1 MGLRMLQTMPS
12 ATIQSISKVH
22 NEWLMERYKLAKR
35 RLLCK
40 YNNKKIKEY
49 ILFQGTSE
57 VPPRKIINTE
67 FGFDFRH
74 CSAGLWGI
82 GAYFAV
88 NANFSNSYSYK
99 PMGEGY
105 REILAAWVLTG
116 ESYRCEQDKTLRRP
130 PAKSP
135 DSDESYDTVCGHV
148 GGSDVYV
155 VYDHEKA
162 YPSYII
168 RYTV

>member
-1 MGLRMLQTMPS
+1 MLQTMPQT
-12 ATIQSISKVH
+12 TIQGIYKVY

-35 RLLCK
+35 RMLCK
-40 YNNKKIKEY
+40 YNNDIKEQ
-49 ILFQGTSE
+49 ILFHGTSKAS
-57 VPPRKIINTE
+57 PSKIIYSE

-74 CSAGLWGI
+74 CSKGLWGI
-82 GAYFAV
+82 GTYFAT
-88 NANFSNSYSYK
+88 NADYSNSYSYK
-99 PMGEGY
+99 PAGKGY

-116 ESYRCEQDKTLRRP
+116 ESYRCEQDETLRKP

-135 DSDESYDTVCGHV
+135 DSDASYDTVCGHTA
-148 GGSDVYV
+148 GSNVYI